1 MIKDS
6 SLLTKEDRDLL
17 FKVRNLLEEIVET
30 LDILEDKDTMDSIK
44 EAEDDIRKGR
54 IKNYKDYLVELKK
67 SGNI

>member
-1 MIKDS
+1 VIKDS

-30 LDILEDKDTMDSIK
+30 IDILEDKDTMDSIK

-54 IKNYKDYLVELKK
+54 TKNYKDYLVELKK